1 MRAIPHEATAG
12 IYFNKRLLQ
21 EAGIDPESIY
31 ELQRNKEWTWD
42 KFEELCQQVQKDT
55 DNDGVIDQY
64 AMTNFTST
72 LYSAAVISNGG
83 QFVGKM
89 KTECITMILSLM
101 QPWRH

>member
-72 LYSAAVISNGG
+72 SLLE
-83 QFVGKM
+83 KM

>member
-64 AMTNFTST
+64 AMTNFTSSCIRQP
-72 LYSAAVISNGG
+72 LFPMAVSLLE
-83 QFVGKM
+83 KM
-89 KTECITMILSLM
+89 KRNVL
-101 QPWRH
+101 Q